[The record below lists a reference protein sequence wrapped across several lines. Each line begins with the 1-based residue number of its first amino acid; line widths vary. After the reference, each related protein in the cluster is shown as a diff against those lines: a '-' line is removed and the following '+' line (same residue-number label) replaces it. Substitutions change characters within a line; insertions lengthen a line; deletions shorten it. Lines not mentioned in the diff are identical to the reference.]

1 MFSQSH
7 ANHEI
12 VLSYP
17 KESAYQFMAKRVLTE
32 AYHQIGINIT
42 LEKLPAIRSA
52 YYIENGSADG
62 LLARTIGIKELHPD
76 LIMISVPVA
85 YDVISVYAKTD
96 IKVEG
101 WESLLPYSIGYV
113 TGSKTIEDKTKGMKV
128 EGVRSEKQG
137 LIKLD
142 LGRNDVF
149 IGLTGAQCVINK
161 LNLSDIKSLDPPLE
175 TVILFHFLNKEHSEL
190 AKKLELILRNMKS
203 TGRIE
208 ELQKQS
214 VLEFMNQC

>member
-1 MFSQSH
+1 VCSQSH
-7 ANHEI
+7 ADHDI
-12 VLSYP
+12 VLSYA
-17 KESAYQFMAKRVLTE
+17 KESAYQLMAKRILTE
-32 AYHQIGINIT
+32 AYHQIGFSIS
-42 LEKLPAIRSA
+42 LEKLPAIRSG
-52 YYIENGSADG
+52 YYVEDGSADG
-62 LLARTIGIKELHPD
+62 LLARSLGVKEQHPD

-85 YDVISVYAKTD
+85 YDVISVYTKMD

-101 WESLLPYSIGYV
+101 WESLLPYNIGYV
-113 TGSKTIEDKTKGMKV
+113 AGSKTIEQKTQGMKV
-128 EGVRSEKQG
+128 EGVRSETQG

-142 LGRNDVF
+142 LGRSDVF